1 MVVFRW
7 LILRFV
13 CFDVGCIGV
22 LLLVLFTVDLVFSVA
37 SLHVIGCCMAVICV
51 ACYLI
56 LCYGLWHRF
65 AVCFSVLIACV
76 CIVRWLVACCF
87 LWLCGVYVLCVGCC
101 VGWFGLF
108 C

>member
-1 MVVFRW
+1 MVIVYYLFVVVFCW
-7 LILRFV
+7 LILRIV

-56 LCYGLWHRF
+56 LCYGLCTGLRF
-65 AVCFSVLIACV
+65 VLVC
-76 CIVRWLVACCF
+76 
-87 LWLCGVYVLCVGCC
+87 
-101 VGWFGLF
+101 
-108 C
+108 